1 MSFDRSKIVFDR
13 SSEKMTNLLDSIDTQ
28 LLVDRSNVPFRSIE
42 HRSSTDQARQIVRF
56 EYFNFFST
64 DRGAHSMDR
73 KLGIHNFF

>member
-42 HRSSTDQARQIVRF
+42 QRLSTIEPSRLFGENFLIIFNRSRHTFDRLKTMNF
-56 EYFNFFST
+56 EFF
-64 DRGAHSMDR
+64 
-73 KLGIHNFF
+73 